1 MRSTP
6 PPLQPATYILLYR
19 VGGGEPEVAPGP
31 PETGDLGPWTAD
43 GKGVF
48 VNERDNFTIHVFRR
62 DLATGQRT
70 RRKDF
75 SFDTAGMSWFNP
87 LIAADGQSVR
97 LQFRALVS
105 SLDIVDG
112 LR

>member
-1 MRSTP
+1 MLTARRAEHAAAAATGNVHSPLSSRGRRARSR
-6 PPLQPATYILLYR
+6 A
-19 VGGGEPEVAPGP
+19 GSA
-31 PETGDLGPWTAD
+31 GDGRLGPWTAD

-75 SFDTAGMSWFNP
+75 SFDTAGRSWFNP
-87 LIAADGQSVR
+87 LIAADGQSYVFNFGR
-97 LQFRALVS
+97 L
-105 SLDIVDG
+105 
-112 LR
+112 